1 LSLLLLL
8 LLLIITSFNI
18 SEAYAVMTGL
28 LFSFIVYLYMT
39 PGNTAH
45 VQCYQ
50 EI

>member
-1 LSLLLLL
+1 LLLL

-18 SEAYAVMTGL
+18 SEAYAVVTAL

-39 PGNTAH
+39 RGITAH
-45 VQCYQ
+45 MQCYQ